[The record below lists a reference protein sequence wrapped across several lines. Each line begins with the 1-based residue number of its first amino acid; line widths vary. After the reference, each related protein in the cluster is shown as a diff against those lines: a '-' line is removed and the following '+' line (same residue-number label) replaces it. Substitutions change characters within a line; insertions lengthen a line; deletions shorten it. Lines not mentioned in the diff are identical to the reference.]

1 MRHRAYDHEGADRH
15 SRRFEW
21 VSLTHG
27 DVCVR
32 AMTVSELLQIQ
43 DRAQRPKIDPR
54 GGLDPG
60 WSALLQVALSCY
72 DGEDEGARPIWP
84 CSLDLKSLSPIGR
97 LPIQDFTAI
106 IQAVQR
112 VNGMEGSEVDALADF
127 SRASEALISSQ

>member
-1 MRHRAYDHEGADRH
+1 MRRMGRWRCRRSRSTVTARRRWGCRRAMEHRPYRKDEAEREP
-15 SRRFEW
+15 RRCEW

-54 GGLDPG
+54 GGIDPG

-72 DGEDEGARPIWP
+72 DGEGEDAEPIWP
-84 CSLDLKSLSPIGR
+84 ASLDMRSMDPINR
-97 LPIQDFTAI
+97 LP
-106 IQAVQR
+106 V
-112 VNGMEGSEVDALADF
+112 ADF
-127 SRASEALISSQ
+127 QKI